1 MTEDEE
7 MTEAVHE
14 TPPAGV
20 GAQLRAAR
28 EAQGKS
34 VEDMAMTTRISV
46 RHIEHLD
53 AGEFDLLPGRIY
65 AIGFAKT
72 YAREVGLDPEAVA
85 DQVRAEMGEERVDHA
100 GYNATFEPG
109 DPARAPGRKLLWF
122 SVFAV
127 VLLLAGLFVF
137 ARQLFAPAA
146 DLPSLVE
153 QEQAEEAAQRAA
165 NTEAEQAAAQ
175 VPDAGGEVAIT
186 AEGEAWVR
194 IADGEGRVLKEAILA
209 KGESYT
215 VPADAENPQI
225 STARPDLLAI
235 TIGGKTVPKLSDDMR
250 TMMNQP
256 FSAAALLARGQD
268 AQAQAQAQAE
278 PASAATPR

>member
-7 MTEAVHE
+7 TSEAVKE
-14 TPPAGV
+14 TPPAGI

-28 EAQGKS
+28 KAQGKS
-34 VEDMAMTTRISV
+34 LDDMAATTRIAT

-53 AGEFDLLPGRIY
+53 NGEFDLLPGRIY

-72 YAREVGLDPEAVA
+72 YAKEVGLDPEDVA
-85 DQVRAEMGEERVDHA
+85 DQVRAEMGEEHSDHTN
-100 GYNATFEPG
+100 YDATFEPG

-122 SVFAV
+122 SIFAV
-127 VLLLAGLFVF
+127 ALLLAGLFAF
-137 ARQLFAPAA
+137 ARELFAPAA

-165 NTEAEQAAAQ
+165 AVASEQVAAETPQATG
-175 VPDAGGEVAIT
+175 DVAIT

-194 IADGEGRVLKEAILA
+194 IADGEGRVLKEEILA
-209 KGESYT
+209 EGDSYT

-225 STARPDLLAI
+225 STARPDLLTI
-235 TIGGKTVPKLSDDMR
+235 TIGGKPVPKLAEDMR
-250 TMMNQP
+250 TFIDEP
-256 FSAAALLARGQD
+256 FSAAALLARGE
-268 AQAQAQAQAE
+268 QAQPE
-278 PASAATPR
+278 PGSSAAPR

>member
-7 MTEAVHE
+7 TSEVVQQ

-34 VEDMAMTTRISV
+34 VDDMAATTRISV

-53 AGEFDLLPGRIY
+53 NGEFDLLPGRIY

-72 YAREVGLDPEAVA
+72 YAKEVGLDPEDVA
-85 DQVRAEMGEERVDHA
+85 DQVRAEMGEERIDHTD
-100 GYNATFEPG
+100 YDATFEPG
-109 DPARAPGRKLLWF
+109 DPIRAPGRKLLWF
-122 SVFAV
+122 SIFAV
-127 VLLLAGLFVF
+127 ALLLAGLFAF

-153 QEQAEEAAQRAA
+153 QERAEAVAQNAAAA
-165 NTEAEQAAAQ
+165 EAEQAEAQ
-175 VPDAGGEVAIT
+175 VPDTGEAVAIT

-194 IADGEGRVLKEAILA
+194 ITDGDGRVLKEAILSE
-209 KGESYT
+209 GESYT

-235 TIGGKTVPKLSDDMR
+235 TIGGKAVPKLAQEMR
-250 TMMNQP
+250 TFIDEP
-256 FSAAALLARGQD
+256 FSAAALLARGQLP
-268 AQAQAQAQAE
+268 QADPGS
-278 PASAATPR
+278 PAALR